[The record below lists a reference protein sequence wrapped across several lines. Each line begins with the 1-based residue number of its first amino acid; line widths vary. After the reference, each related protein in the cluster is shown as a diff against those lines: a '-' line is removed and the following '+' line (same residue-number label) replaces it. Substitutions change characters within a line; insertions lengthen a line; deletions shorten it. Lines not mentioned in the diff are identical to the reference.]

1 MVACVICGR
10 ENPGDA
16 RFCNGCGG
24 ALTAEPHDRREE
36 RKIVTV
42 LFADL
47 VGFTSRAERM
57 DPEDVRAMLT
67 PYWERLRDELE
78 RFGGTVEKFIG
89 DAVMAVF
96 GAPAAHEDDPERAV
110 RAALAI
116 RDWVRETE
124 EDLQVR
130 IAVNTGEALVLLGAR
145 PAEGEGMAAGDV
157 VNTAARL
164 QSAAPVNGV
173 LVGESTYRA
182 TRSRIDYTE
191 AEPVTAK
198 GKAEPIAVWE
208 AVAAKSRPTIETMS
222 GAPLMGRRDELDLLI
237 GALQRIRRERQP
249 QLVTVAGV
257 PGIGKSRLVA
267 ELFSSAEADA
277 EFITWRRGRS
287 LSYGDNVSLW
297 ALGEIVKAELG
308 VLESDSRAETAAKL
322 TASLALLF
330 DDPEEAAWIEPHLA
344 PLVGLPGDDVD
355 RSQSVAARRRWIEA
369 LADRYP
375 LVLVF
380 EDLQWADDELL
391 DFVDQLVEWVADVPL
406 LVLCTTRPELF
417 ERRPGWGGGK
427 RNAVTVSLGPLDDAD
442 TARIVAATLDQALLP
457 AETQAALLARADGN
471 PLYAE
476 QYARMVEEGAPMDA
490 LPENVQGIVAARL
503 DLLTTEEKSL
513 LQDAAVI
520 GRVFWPSALGAGED
534 RLHSLVRK
542 EFVRRERR
550 SSIAG
555 EPEYSFAH
563 ALVRDVAYAQIP
575 RGGRAERHRRAAEWV
590 ESLPADRAVDRA
602 EMLAHHY
609 AAAIELTTAA
619 GADAAGLFEPARIA
633 YRDAGHRASSLNA
646 IPAAARFY
654 TAALD
659 LWPRDDPERAALLLA
674 RADTLMLVGGDAA
687 ADAEEALGLIDGD
700 PEAIAAAETTLAR
713 AYWFLG
719 RGLDAGVHAER
730 ALELVSGRPPS
741 RTKAAVIVQRARLLM
756 LSGDR
761 IRAVALATEGLELS
775 ESLGIE
781 SFQASALITRG
792 TARGND
798 AAALADVARG
808 VEIAERSKSID
819 ELYRGLNNL
828 AEHHFQL
835 GDFERPSE
843 IYERLRSLAR
853 EYGHA
858 EQLRWIDG
866 QDVVH
871 QFLLGNWDRS
881 LELANGMIAAEAE
894 AQAHY
899 LSVNAYQI
907 RAQIGHARGEP
918 GALAESERSVEYA
931 RRIGDAQALG
941 PALANHA
948 LLLALD
954 GDRAG
959 AQELLREVT
968 DFYAANPTAP
978 YTWSPPL
985 VWAFAAVGDPD
996 EYLALLEREAPTPWS
1011 DAARATCA
1019 GDFVAAAEIYAR
1031 SADAVDAARAR
1042 VHAAAALLDRGD
1054 RTGSE
1059 QQLARAIAFYRS
1071 VRATR
1076 RIRDAEQLLAAAG

>member
-1 MVACVICGR
+1 MVACVVCSR
-10 ENPGDA
+10 ENPADA
-16 RFCNGCGG
+16 RFCNGCGAVVAAVPG
-24 ALTAEPHDRREE
+24 DRREE

-57 DPEDVRAMLT
+57 DPEDVRAMLA
-67 PYWERLRDELE
+67 PYWERLRAELE

-89 DAVMAVF
+89 DAVMALF

-116 RDWVRETE
+116 RDWVRETG

-145 PAEGEGMAAGDV
+145 PGEGEGMAAGDV

-173 LVGESTYRA
+173 LVGESTFRA
-182 TRSRIDYTE
+182 TRSRIDYAE

-198 GKAEPIAVWE
+198 GKADPVPVWE
-208 AVAAKSRPTIETMS
+208 AIGARSRPTIETMS
-222 GAPLMGRRDELDLLI
+222 RAPLMGRHHELDLLV
-237 GALQRIRRERQP
+237 GALQRVRRERQP

-267 ELFSSAEADA
+267 ELFSVAEADP

-322 TASLALLF
+322 AASLAELVG
-330 DDPEEAAWIEPHLA
+330 DPVEAAWTEQHLA
-344 PLVGLPGDDVD
+344 PLVGLSGDDVD
-355 RSQSVAARRRWIEA
+355 RSQSAAAWRRWIEA

-391 DFVDQLVEWVADVPL
+391 DFVDQLVEWVAGVPL

-427 RNAVTVSLGPLDDAD
+427 RNALTVSLGPLGDAD

-457 AETQAALLARADGN
+457 AETQAALLERADGN

-476 QYARMVEEGAPMDA
+476 QYARMVAEGAPPDA

-503 DLLTTEEKSL
+503 DLLSTEEKSL
-513 LQDAAVI
+513 LQDAGVI
-520 GRVFWPSALGAGED
+520 GRVFWPSALGAAED

-555 EPEYSFAH
+555 EAEYSFAH

-575 RGGRAERHRRAAEWV
+575 RGARAERHRRAAEWV

-609 AAAIELTTAA
+609 AAAIGLSTAA
-619 GADAAGLFEPARIA
+619 GADASGLLEPARLA
-633 YRDAGHRASSLNA
+633 YRDAGHRAFSLNA
-646 IPAAARFY
+646 LPAAARFY
-654 TAALD
+654 TAALE
-659 LWPRDDPERAALLLA
+659 LWPPDDPERAALLLA
-674 RADTLMLVGGDAA
+674 RAEALMLVGGDAV
-687 ADAEEALGLIDGD
+687 ADAEEALGVIDGD
-700 PEAIAAAETTLAR
+700 PEAIAGAETILAR
-713 AYWFLG
+713 AYWLRG
-719 RGLDAGVHAER
+719 RGIDAGVHAER

-741 RTKAAVIVQRARLLM
+741 RTKATVIVQRARFSM
-756 LSGDR
+756 LAGDR
-761 IRAVALATEGLELS
+761 ERAVELATEGLELS
-775 ESLGIE
+775 ESLQIE
-781 SFQASALITRG
+781 HLQASALITRG
-792 TARGND
+792 AARGKD
-798 AAALADVARG
+798 AAALADITRG
-808 VEIAERSKSID
+808 VEIAEASKSID

-828 AEHHFQL
+828 AEHHFHL
-835 GDFERPSE
+835 GDLSRPNE
-843 IYERLRSLAR
+843 IHGQIRSLAGQN
-853 EYGHA
+853 GHA
-858 EQLRWIDG
+858 AQLRWVDG
-866 QDVVH
+866 QEVVH
-871 QFLLGNWDRS
+871 TFVLGDWNRS
-881 LELANGMIAAEAE
+881 LAIANAMIEAE
-894 AQAHY
+894 ASEQAHY
-899 LSVNAYQI
+899 LSLNAYEM
-907 RAQIGHARGEP
+907 RAYIGHARGEP
-918 GALAESERSVEYA
+918 QAMTDSERAVEYGRHIA
-931 RRIGDAQALG
+931 DAQALG
-941 PALANHA
+941 PALSGRVR
-948 LLLALD
+948 LLALE

-959 AQELLREVT
+959 ARELLQEVIAVFT
-968 DFYAANPTAP
+968 ANPSGPFTSAP
-978 YTWSPPL
+978 PC
-985 VWAFAAVGDPD
+985 VCAFALVGEPG
-996 EYLALLEREAPTPWS
+996 EYLALLEREPRTPWTE
-1011 DAARATCA
+1011 AARATCER
-1019 GDFVAAAEIYAR
+1019 DFVTAAEIYAGMG
-1031 SADAVDAARAR
+1031 AVTDAAEAR
-1042 VHAAAALLDRGD
+1042 VFAAEVLLERGD
-1054 RTGSE
+1054 RAGSA
-1059 QQLARAIAFYRS
+1059 QQLAHAIAFYRS
-1071 VRATR
+1071 VGATR
-1076 RIRDAEQLLAAAG
+1076 LIQDAEKLLAATA

>member
-1 MVACVICGR
+1 MVACAICGR

-24 ALTAEPHDRREE
+24 ALTSEPPDRREE
-36 RKIVTV
+36 RKIVTI

-67 PYWERLRDELE
+67 PYWEHLRDELE

-96 GAPAAHEDDPERAV
+96 GAPVAHEDDPERAV

-116 RDWVRETE
+116 RDWVRESE

-182 TRSRIDYTE
+182 TRGRIDYTE
-191 AEPVTAK
+191 AEPVNAK
-198 GKAEPIAVWE
+198 GKAEPIPVWE
-208 AVAAKSRPTIETMS
+208 AVAARSRSTIETVS
-222 GAPLMGRRDELDLLI
+222 GAPLMGRRDELDLLV

-267 ELFSSAEADA
+267 ELFSVAEADA
-277 EFITWRRGRS
+277 DFITWRRGRS

-322 TASLALLF
+322 TASLGELL
-330 DDPEEAAWIEPHLA
+330 DDPEEAAWIERHLA
-344 PLVGLPGDDVD
+344 PLVGLPGDNVD
-355 RSQSVAARRRWIEA
+355 RSQSAPARRRWIEA

-391 DFVDQLVEWVADVPL
+391 DFVDQLVEWLADVPL

-442 TARIVAATLDQALLP
+442 TARLVAATLDQALLP

-476 QYARMVEEGAPMDA
+476 QYAHLVEEGAPMDA

-503 DLLTTEEKSL
+503 DLLSTEEKSL

-520 GRVFWPSALGAGED
+520 GRSFWPSALGAGED

-555 EPEYSFAH
+555 ETEYSFAH
-563 ALVRDVAYAQIP
+563 ALVRDVAYGQIP
-575 RGGRAERHRRAAEWV
+575 RGARAERHRRAAEWV

-602 EMLAHHY
+602 EMRAHHY
-609 AAAIELTTAA
+609 AAAIELATAA
-619 GADAAGLFEPARIA
+619 GADAASLLEPARIA
-633 YRDAGHRASSLNA
+633 YRDAGDRAFSLNA
-646 IPAAARFY
+646 LPAAARFY

-659 LWPRDDPERAALLLA
+659 LWPREHPERAALLLA
-674 RADTLMLVGGDAA
+674 RAATAMLVGGDAV
-687 ADAEEALGLIDGD
+687 ADAEEALALIHGE
-700 PEAIAAAETTLAR
+700 PEAIADAETVLAR
-713 AYWFLG
+713 AYWFRG
-719 RGLDAGVHAER
+719 RGIDAAVHAER
-730 ALELVSGRPPS
+730 ALALVSGRPPS
-741 RTKAAVIVQRARLLM
+741 RTKATVIVQRARLSM

-761 IRAVALATEGLELS
+761 DRAIELATEGLSLS

-781 SFQASALITRG
+781 GLQASALITRG
-792 TARGND
+792 TASGTD
-798 AAALADVARG
+798 AAAVADLTRG
-808 VEIAERSKSID
+808 VEIAESSKTID

-828 AEHHFQL
+828 AEYHIHL
-835 GDFERPSE
+835 GDLDTPSV
-843 IYERLRSLAR
+843 IYERTRALAR

-858 EQLRWIDG
+858 AQLRWVDG

-881 LELANGMIAAEAE
+881 LEIADRMIAAEAA

-899 LSVNAYQI
+899 LSVNAYQM
-907 RAQIGHARGEP
+907 RAQIGQARGEP
-918 GALAESERSVEYA
+918 GARTESERAVEYA
-931 RRIGDAQALG
+931 RRVGDAQALG
-941 PALANHA
+941 PALAAHA
-948 LLLALD
+948 HLIALD
-954 GDRAG
+954 GDRVE
-959 AQELLREVT
+959 AQALLQEVI
-968 DFYAANPTAP
+968 DFYTANPTAP
-978 YTWSPPL
+978 YTWSPPI
-985 VWAFAAVGDPD
+985 VWSFAAFGDPD
-996 EYLALLEREAPTPWS
+996 EYLKLLEREERSPWS

-1019 GDFVAAAEIYAR
+1019 GDFVAAADIYSRIGA
-1031 SADAVDAARAR
+1031 AVDAAYAR
-1042 VHAAAALLDRGD
+1042 VHAAAVLVDRGD
-1054 RTGSE
+1054 RAGSE
-1059 QQLARAIAFYRS
+1059 QELAQAIAFYRS
-1071 VRATR
+1071 VGATR
-1076 RIRDAEQLLAAAG
+1076 RIRDAEKLLAAAG

>member
-1 MVACVICGR
+1 MVACATCGR
-10 ENPGDA
+10 ENPVDA

-24 ALTAEPHDRREE
+24 ALAPAQHDRREE

-57 DPEDVRAMLT
+57 DPEDVRAMLA

-89 DAVMAVF
+89 DAVMAIF

-116 RDWVRETE
+116 RDWVRETG

-145 PAEGEGMAAGDV
+145 PSEGEGMAAGDV

-164 QSAAPVNGV
+164 QAAAPVNGV

-182 TRSRIDYTE
+182 TRSRIDYAE
-191 AEPVTAK
+191 ADPVTAK
-198 GKAEPIAVWE
+198 GKADPVPVWE
-208 AVAAKSRPTIETMS
+208 VVAARSRPTIETMS
-222 GAPLMGRRDELDLLI
+222 SAPLMGRHDELDLLV
-237 GALQRIRRERQP
+237 GALQRVRRDRQP

-267 ELFSSAEADA
+267 ELFSFAEADPG
-277 EFITWRRGRS
+277 FITWRRGRS

-308 VLESDSRAETAAKL
+308 VLESDSAAETAAKL
-322 TASLALLF
+322 AASLTALLE
-330 DDPEEAAWIEPHLA
+330 DPVEATWIEQHLA

-355 RSQSVAARRRWIEA
+355 RSQSAAARRRWIEA

-391 DFVDQLVEWVADVPL
+391 DFVDQLVEWVAGVPL
-406 LVLCTTRPELF
+406 LVVCTTRPELF

-427 RNAVTVSLGPLDDAD
+427 RNALTVSLGPLDDAD

-476 QYARMVEEGAPMDA
+476 QYARMVAEGAPPDA

-503 DLLTTEEKSL
+503 DLLSTEEKSL
-513 LQDAAVI
+513 LQDASVI
-520 GRVFWPSALGAGED
+520 GRIFWPGALGVEEE
-534 RLHSLVRK
+534 RLHTLVRK

-550 SSIAG
+550 GSIAG
-555 EPEYSFAH
+555 EAEYSFAH

-575 RGGRAERHRRAAEWV
+575 RGARAERHRRAAEWV
-590 ESLPADRAVDRA
+590 GSLPADRAVDRA

-619 GADAAGLFEPARIA
+619 GGDTSGLLEPARHA
-633 YRDAGHRASSLNA
+633 YRDAGHRAFSLNA
-646 IPAAARFY
+646 LPAAARFY
-654 TAALD
+654 TAALE
-659 LWPRDDPERAALLLA
+659 LWPRDDPERAPLLLA
-674 RADTLMLVGGDAA
+674 RAETLMFVGGDAA

-719 RGLDAGVHAER
+719 RGLDAGLHAER
-730 ALELVSGRPPS
+730 ALALISGRPPS
-741 RTKAAVIVQRARLLM
+741 RTKATVIVQRARLLM

-761 IRAVALATEGLELS
+761 VRSVELATEGLELS
-775 ESLGIE
+775 QSLGIE
-781 SFQASALITRG
+781 SLQASALITRG
-792 TARGND
+792 TARGKD
-798 AAALADVARG
+798 DVALDDLKRG
-808 VEIAERSKSID
+808 VQIAESSKSID

-828 AEHHFQL
+828 AEHHLQL
-835 GDFERPSE
+835 GDFDTPTA
-843 IYERLRSLAR
+843 IYERIRSLAR

-858 EQLRWIDG
+858 AQLRWVDG

-881 LELANGMIAAEAE
+881 LELASAMIAAEASE
-894 AQAHY
+894 QAHY

-918 GALAESERSVEYA
+918 GALAESERAVEYA

-941 PALANHA
+941 PALASHA

-954 GDRAG
+954 GDRTN
-959 AQELLREVT
+959 AQTLLQEVN
-968 DFYAANPTAP
+968 DFYTANPTAP

-985 VWAFAAVGDPD
+985 VWAFAEVGDPD
-996 EYLALLEREAPTPWS
+996 EYLTLLEREELTPWS
-1011 DAARATCA
+1011 EAARATCA
-1019 GDFVAAAEIYAR
+1019 RDFVAAAEIYAR
-1031 SADAVDAARAR
+1031 AGAAVDAARAR
-1042 VHAAAALLDRGD
+1042 VHAAALLLERGD
-1054 RTGSE
+1054 RAGSE
-1059 QQLARAIAFYRS
+1059 RQLAQAIGFYRS

-1076 RIRDAEQLLAAAG
+1076 RIQDAEKLLAATA